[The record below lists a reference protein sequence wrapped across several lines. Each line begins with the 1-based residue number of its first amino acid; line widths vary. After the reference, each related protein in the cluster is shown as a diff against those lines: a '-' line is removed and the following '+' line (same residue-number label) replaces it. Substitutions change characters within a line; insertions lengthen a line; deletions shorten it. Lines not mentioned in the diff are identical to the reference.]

1 MSDDHNCLQRAH
13 QLSAE
18 ASFLVRPPDAPTET
32 LNKALEAY
40 KEAAELFERA
50 GTSAD
55 EATRR
60 TLRMLTTQHRKLARD
75 LERRISN
82 VGRPSPVASPTRT
95 EFTERRGSTP
105 PAPGSS
111 GSGSALP
118 RRASLGN
125 AVGAQ
130 IMGRTSSSGSGA
142 GSGVGLAAGRG
153 GVLGGPSAVHATAAR
168 SVPPFSLR
176 PVGDTPPVSPPA
188 PHVPGVTGYGSLTLS
203 PRSPLYSSSSSS
215 EPPEDSYLFPGHVPD
230 TADPFSRFWGMLEN
244 MLEEISIPR
253 ALTTAQLGGP
263 LPPAPVV
270 PAATTRTERRAKRAP
285 SPSESFY
292 VVPRGQ
298 DRPPRNSS
306 PSAKTNEE
314 LMLENE
320 SLRASLDALA
330 KHAHALELANK
341 AVTERAEERDKVVR
355 SVVYGVRKEAKK
367 VKHDQEVMRS
377 QILASTSGLPPGQ
390 ATQAV
395 SSAALVTAQRRVGEL
410 EAELKRSEAELRQ
423 SKDNE
428 EKLRSQLDKF
438 KEKWDKLRAKKE
450 AKVAAAKGARAGK
463 GPDPV

>member
-13 QLSAE
+13 QLSAQ
-18 ASFLVRPPDAPTET
+18 ASFLVRPPDASQET
-32 LNKALEAY
+32 LNKGLEAY
-40 KEAAELFERA
+40 KEAAELFDRA
-50 GTSAD
+50 GAGAD
-55 EATRR
+55 EATKR

-75 LERRISN
+75 LERRIAN
-82 VGRPSPVASPTRT
+82 AGRPSPVASPTRA
-95 EFTERRGSTP
+95 EFERRGSTP
-105 PAPGSS
+105 PVPSSS
-111 GSGSALP
+111 GAALP

-130 IMGRTSSSGSGA
+130 LMRRTSSGSGGA

-153 GVLGGPSAVHATAAR
+153 GVLGGPSAVHATAAAR

-176 PVGDTPPVSPPA
+176 PVGDTPPVAAAVPPVA
-188 PHVPGVTGYGSLTLS
+188 GTTGYGSITLS

-263 LPPAPVV
+263 LPPAPTVSV
-270 PAATTRTERRAKRAP
+270 STARPDRRASGKGKERAP

-298 DRPPRNSS
+298 EQPPRNSS

-341 AVTERAEERDKVVR
+341 AVTERAEERDKLVR
-355 SVVYGVRKEAKK
+355 SVVSGVRKEVAP
-367 VKHDQEVMRS
+367 
-377 QILASTSGLPPGQ
+377 AG
-390 ATQAV
+390 
-395 SSAALVTAQRRVGEL
+395 SSAALVNAQRRIGEL
-410 EAELKRSEAELRQ
+410 ESELKRRDAELKRS
-423 SKDNE
+423 KDNE
-428 EKLRSQLDKF
+428 ETLRFQLDKF

-450 AKVAAAKGARAGK
+450 AKVAAAKGARVGK
-463 GPDPV
+463 SPDQV